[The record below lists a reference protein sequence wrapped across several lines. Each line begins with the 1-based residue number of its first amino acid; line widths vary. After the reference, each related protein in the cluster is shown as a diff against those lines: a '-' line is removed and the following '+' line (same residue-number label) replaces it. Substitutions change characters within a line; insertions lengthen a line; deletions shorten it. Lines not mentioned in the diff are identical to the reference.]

1 MSLVSNYE
9 MSIKLDSMDKALMLF
24 GEFDENIKQIEGSF
38 SVDIVVRENEIK
50 IIGEEEAVEKA
61 SRVIDNLLKQIESGE
76 DINSHNVFYTIDMV
90 KEGKD
95 DKLDDIINDIICV
108 TARGRQIK
116 SKTLGQK
123 LYIKA
128 IKENDIVFAI
138 GPAGTGK
145 TYLAMA
151 MAVNALKNREVGR
164 IVLTRP
170 AVEAGERLGYLPG
183 DLQEKVDP
191 YLRPIYD
198 ALYDIIGPETF
209 QKHMEKGFIEV
220 APLAYMRGRTLD
232 DSFIILDEAQ
242 NTTSEQMKMFL
253 TRMGFGSKMII
264 TGDIT
269 QIDLP
274 NTRKSGL
281 KEVSKILD
289 GIEGISFVYLTD
301 KDVVRN
307 PLVQKIVNAYGAYED
322 KKKIKMVKKRG
333 QIYED
338 RDR

>member
-1 MSLVSNYE
+1 MVSNYE

>member
-1 MSLVSNYE
+1 